1 MGTTSFSKEVYEQ
14 IAQNLVSEQAEL
26 LKHQT
31 LVEEYKI
38 ILVEGKKQLIRKLVK
53 GNKLYVDG
61 KHVRVLE
68 VKFSEEVN
76 KLGVTVIAGLDPFRE
91 VLPNCLTKREKQLLD
106 QYKIYFR
113 YCNGRDEK
121 TLEYILEVVNKLSN
135 LKNNIDLGTC
145 YYWTIDMINA
155 TLPDFFSNSG
165 LTTGRCGGPNGRCL
179 MFEEL
184 TRKDCIW

>member
-1 MGTTSFSKEVYEQ
+1 MMGTTSFSKEVYEQ

-76 KLGVTVIAGLDPFRE
+76 KLGVTVE
-91 VLPNCLTKREKQLLD
+91 
-106 QYKIYFR
+106 
-113 YCNGRDEK
+113 
-121 TLEYILEVVNKLSN
+121 
-135 LKNNIDLGTC
+135 
-145 YYWTIDMINA
+145 
-155 TLPDFFSNSG
+155 
-165 LTTGRCGGPNGRCL
+165 
-179 MFEEL
+179 
-184 TRKDCIW
+184 TRRR